1 MKKARFAL
9 LPSLLGLLL
18 LAGGCAELQQD
29 VREIRDYIRKLRGK
43 EPAPPPPAPPSSTE
57 MPPEAAAGLSLNGN
71 CVGREE
77 SGYAENVRVNVARG
91 QVSAL
96 DARID
101 IPKRGS
107 CRFQLA
113 GYRQTRQAPFVELQS
128 RANAACALRMWQ
140 QGDRVTL
147 AASDCPEACARG
159 AFEYLWPVQFQS
171 PGGGCYP

>member
-1 MKKARFAL
+1 MRKSLRSAS
-9 LPSLLGLLL
+9 LPSLLAFLL
-18 LAGGCAELQQD
+18 LAAGCAELQQD
-29 VREIRDYIRKLRGK
+29 VREIRDYIRKLRGR
-43 EPAPPPPAPPSSTE
+43 EPAPPAPTPPTTAE

-77 SGYAENVRVNVARG
+77 SGYAENVRVNVTRG

-101 IPKRGS
+101 IPNRGS

-113 GYRQTRQAPFVELQS
+113 GYTQTKQAPFVELQS
-128 RANAACALRMWQ
+128 RANPACALRLWQ

-159 AFEYLWPVQFQS
+159 AFDYLWPVQFQS
-171 PGGGCYP
+171 PGGGCY